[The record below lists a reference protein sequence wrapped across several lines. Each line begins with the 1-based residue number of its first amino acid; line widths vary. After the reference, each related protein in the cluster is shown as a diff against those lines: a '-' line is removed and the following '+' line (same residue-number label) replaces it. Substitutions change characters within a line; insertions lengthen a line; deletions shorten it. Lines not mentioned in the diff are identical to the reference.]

1 MLQNRSWISLFAPI
15 VLLVFACNDDP
26 TPQADSGA
34 AVDAAT
40 EVDEDVG
47 SPDEGTSDVV
57 DEETGPVPLQLDIT
71 TNDDGSF
78 DLLDT
83 HGRLFVRHG
92 TAEVLVRTEVGEL
105 AVASDDGC
113 AGEWVPLSEPV
124 SSVDYFSEATGY
136 GYECEVEGV
145 ALYWRVYLDR
155 SRDVLLAAVTVENH
169 TGAEITVLRFT
180 PLMTEGPEGGLFV
193 GDDPMRHRVL
203 DNGSDV
209 VNDID
214 VKLRFPDE
222 SRNPV
227 MSALEVQSRGN
238 LIANWNHAI
247 ADLDGGYSWVAGT
260 LDVIQAIP
268 TMGLVYN
275 AGSAPSDDESGRQ
288 GFDAFYADMGLH
300 FTGKPLADGASMSS
314 ETLYVDPMAPDP
326 LTGLEEYADAIG
338 QWLEIELWTTRDG
351 GRPVPN
357 GWNSWTGS
365 GSTGGLGTNINETL
379 MLEELEIMAREFAPF
394 GIDYFQMDDGYQ
406 IVEGD
411 WEPREDRFPSGIEA
425 FSTAAEEAGLIPGI
439 WTSAFLA
446 GVDST
451 LATEH
456 PDWLSDPA
464 DNVSMGLFSPDS
476 DLRALD
482 LSNDEV
488 IEWLAD
494 TARRYSEDWRMGWL
508 KLDFG
513 YFAALFLPRANPSL
527 TAMETYRRGIEAVG
541 DALGDDV
548 FYMAIGLMGVNYGVC
563 DTMRLTLDNGP
574 LWEEFDP
581 FSYVGEGNNFKNG
594 VRVASRRYFLNH
606 RVWISHSDLL
616 FFRTDRAHPD
626 PPVTMEEATT
636 LASFMGLSGGIVKFG
651 EDLRTL
657 TPEQINVWRRILPIY
672 PVGARPMDLFTRHY
686 PENYHLAVDGT
697 SAGFDASWDVIG
709 LLNWGRNY
717 DFAATRGLI
726 ADEERTY
733 TIDLAEWGLD
743 GSADYLATEFWRE
756 SFEGIVSGELTYTVP
771 AHGHAVI
778 ALRPVTGTPQLLG
791 HNRHFTQGATDL
803 VEERWDDT
811 ARTLTFSL
819 DVDAGAEDA
828 VPFEYRLRFY
838 MPDDYQVGD
847 FQPDTGT
854 FAVDGSVL
862 TYTFTPA
869 QPGRVELAIP
879 FVRDP

>member
-1 MLQNRSWISLFAPI
+1 MFRISSLIAI
-15 VLLVFACNDDP
+15 LLLTSACNDDP
-26 TPQADSGA
+26 TPQTETDTGSAADTESDVIDSGL
-34 AVDAAT
+34 
-40 EVDEDVG
+40 
-47 SPDEGTSDVV
+47 PDEGTTDVV
-57 DEETGPVPLQLDIT
+57 DEEAGPVPLHLGIT
-71 TNDDGSF
+71 TDDEGF
-78 DLLDT
+78 LDVHDT
-83 HGRLFVRHG
+83 HGRLFLRHG
-92 TAEVLVRTEVGEL
+92 AAEVLLRTVGGEL
-105 AVASDDGC
+105 TVASDDDC

-124 SSVDYFSEATGY
+124 STVDYFSDAEGY
-136 GYECEVEGV
+136 GYACEVEGV
-145 ALYWRVYLDR
+145 GIDWRVYVDTDR
-155 SRDVLLAAVTVENH
+155 DILLARVTVHNN

-180 PLMTEGPEGGLFV
+180 PLMTEGPDGGLFV
-193 GDDPMRHRVL
+193 GEDPMRHRVL

-222 SRNPV
+222 ARNPV
-227 MSALEVQSRGN
+227 MSALDVASRGN
-238 LIANWNHAI
+238 LVANWNHVI
-247 ADLDGGYSWVAGT
+247 TDLDGGYSWVAGT

-268 TMGLVYN
+268 TMGLTYN
-275 AGSAPSDDESGRQ
+275 SGTAPSDDETGRQ
-288 GFDAFYADMGLH
+288 GFNAFHADMGLH
-300 FTGKPLADGASMSS
+300 FRGKPLADGASMMS

-326 LTGLEEYADAIG
+326 FTALEEYADAIN
-338 QWLEIELWTTRDG
+338 QWLEIELWTQRDG

-379 MLEELEIMAREFAPF
+379 MLEELEIMVREFAPF

-411 WEPREDRFPSGIEA
+411 WDPREDRFPSGLDA
-425 FSTAAEEAGLIPGI
+425 FSTAVEDAGLIPGI

-446 GVDST
+446 GVDSS
-451 LATEH
+451 LAEDH
-456 PDWLSDPA
+456 PEWLSDPS
-464 DNVSMGLFSPDS
+464 DNVSMGLFAPDS

-488 IEWLAD
+488 IEWLGELAG
-494 TARRYSEDWRMGWL
+494 RYAEDWRMGWL

-527 TAMETYRRGIEAVG
+527 TAMEVYRRGIEAVG

-594 VRVASRRYFLNH
+594 VRVSARRYFLNH
-606 RVWISHSDLL
+606 RVWISHNDLL
-616 FFRTDRAHPD
+616 FFRTDHAQPD

-651 EDLRTL
+651 EDLRNL
-657 TPEQINVWRRILPIY
+657 TPEQINVWRKLLPIY

-686 PENYHLAVDGT
+686 PEMYHLPIDGT
-697 SAGFDASWDVIG
+697 LGGADAAWDVIG

-733 TIDLAEWGLD
+733 TIDLEAWGLD
-743 GSADYLATEFWRE
+743 RDTDYLATEFWRE
-756 SFEGIVSGELTYTVP
+756 SFEGIVTGELTYTVP

-778 ALRPVTGTPQLLG
+778 ALRPATGAPQFLG
-791 HNRHFTQGATDL
+791 HNRHLTQGATDII
-803 VEERWDDT
+803 EERWDD
-811 ARTLTFSL
+811 ASNSLHFSL
-819 DVDAGAEDA
+819 DVDAGEAEA

-838 MPDDYQVGD
+838 MPDGFQVGD
-847 FQPDTGT
+847 FQPDVGAS
-854 FAVDGSVL
+854 AVDGSVL
-862 TYTFTPA
+862 TYTFTPEE
-869 QPGRVELAIP
+869 PGRVDLNIP
-879 FVRDP
+879 FIPDP